1 MADPSN
7 TQSPASPD
15 GAPPVESSGVVVTP
29 QEQALPSLPP
39 DLVDTARGAGT
50 EAQHEPETERP
61 AAESAHVGAAA
72 SSDEEHA
79 GDQVEADGGEADGG
93 EADGASDAD
102 AGDAED
108 SGDAD
113 EEGDDDDLE
122 EVEPHEVPRNFS
134 APALLPL
141 DRLELDATYRIR
153 GAAEVDDV
161 SALATDLARL
171 GQLFPIDVRLVVPDK
186 LQIITG
192 FRRVAALKV
201 LQRDKVIARLHTE
214 LSDDDAMLMALAS
227 AIHSRSVDQ
236 EALTAVKERL
246 AGEGKLIPAA
256 RDMLEKALAEDS
268 SLSPE
273 NVEEEVDADELAS
286 DVTARLGQCNQDLS
300 LLADVFEELDPE
312 RRDAL
317 LTQLKYSI
325 DLVAFLEHRK

>member
-1 MADPSN
+1 M
-7 TQSPASPD
+7 
-15 GAPPVESSGVVVTP
+15 
-29 QEQALPSLPP
+29 
-39 DLVDTARGAGT
+39 
-50 EAQHEPETERP
+50 
-61 AAESAHVGAAA
+61 
-72 SSDEEHA
+72 
-79 GDQVEADGGEADGG
+79 
-93 EADGASDAD
+93 
-102 AGDAED
+102 
-108 SGDAD
+108 
-113 EEGDDDDLE
+113 
-122 EVEPHEVPRNFS
+122 PRNFS